1 MTDDVLQTAQ
11 WLVSGRLAPYAV
23 DEKSVVAMAK
33 KLLEALE
40 ALEASQGALNETLAK
55 SAEALKST
63 TTLGEW
69 AKAPLYTQCQFPG
82 CSRGAEKG
90 HTNCFWHE
98 YTKGDSP

>member
-11 WLVSGRLAPYAV
+11 WLVSGRLAHYAV

-40 ALEASQGALNETLAK
+40 ALEASQDALNETLAK
-55 SAEALKST
+55 SA

-69 AKAPLYTQCQFPG
+69 AKAQKGTLYTMCHWPG
-82 CSRGAEKG
+82 CAHFAEANLKYCRG
-90 HTNCFWHE
+90 HE
-98 YTKGDSP
+98 YMRGDSTP

>member
-40 ALEASQGALNETLAK
+40 ALEASQDALNETLAK
-55 SAEALKST
+55 SAEA
-63 TTLGEW
+63 
-69 AKAPLYTQCQFPG
+69 F
-82 CSRGAEKG
+82 GAAREVK
-90 HTNCFWHE
+90 
-98 YTKGDSP
+98 P